1 MAYERSKKTIRQ
13 RKIRIVIALVVLLV
27 LATGAIYI
35 WVYKPAEAN
44 AQIHVRFK
52 EALLTEDVSFFEQT
66 VEYETEPLT
75 RAEALRFMRWLNEEK
90 AIRGEA
96 ISEVATDRTD
106 ERQGMD
112 SVGLF
117 RLFDTGDGRFGFADY
132 RIELLPQT
140 FVATSDV
147 PLTNVWVDGTQ
158 VGRIDAA
165 GDKLTV
171 ERMPG
176 QYDVK
181 AVAVVSGETVT
192 QVEAVT
198 LVETEELAFTLKP
211 EETEAIAGQF
221 DIERIELIETEVE
234 ASTGHSIETI
244 ESVMNKREKT
254 VVEQLGEPLEQDGDV
269 WRYDGM
275 DVTFVKKK
283 VNQID
288 IDLDKRTDDMIALL
302 GEPNERIDTEAG
314 KEWRYDRSLFE
325 SIFTLLGLET
335 EKRFIERDGAMYLL
349 VN

>member
-1 MAYERSKKTIRQ
+1 MAYERSKKTTRQ
-13 RKIRIVIALVVLLV
+13 RKIRLVIVLAVLLV

-35 WVYKPAEAN
+35 WGYKPAEAN

-52 EALLTEDVSFFEQT
+52 EALLTEDVAFFEQT

-90 AIRGEA
+90 SIRGEA
-96 ISEVATDRTD
+96 ISEVAADRAD
-106 ERQGMD
+106 ERQGME

-117 RLFDTGDGRFGFADY
+117 RLLDTGDGRFGFADY

-147 PLTNVWVDGTQ
+147 PLTNIWVDGTQ

-165 GDKLTV
+165 GDSLTV

-176 QYDVK
+176 RYDVK
-181 AVAVVSGETVT
+181 AVAVVNGETVT
-192 QVEAVT
+192 RTETVT
-198 LVETEELAFTLKP
+198 LVREEQLAFALQP
-211 EETEAIAGQF
+211 EANETIAGQF
-221 DIERIELIETEVE
+221 DIERVELIEIEVE
-234 ASTGHSIETI
+234 ARTGHSLETI
-244 ESVMNKREKT
+244 ESVMNKREKA
-254 VVEQLGEPLEQDGDV
+254 VVEQLGEPLERDSDV

-288 IDLDKRTDDMIALL
+288 IDLDKRTDDMVALL
-302 GEPNERIDTEAG
+302 GEPNERIETELG
-314 KEWRYDRSLFE
+314 IEWRYDRSLFE

-335 EKRFIERDGAMYLL
+335 DKRFIERDGAMYLL
-349 VN
+349 LS